1 MSILEAKSFN
11 AWAKQGGGQRIM
23 SIQTK
28 IIAVLVFVLGG
39 LLAGDLLVLDRVVLE
54 GFRELERQEIRREIG
69 RTMASVD
76 DEVKVL
82 DPLAE
87 NWAQWEPLNDFARS
101 GNGDFARR
109 FMTDKDLIAQ
119 SLDLIMVLDRDG
131 RVLFRR
137 LRNRGTGSEVTIPAL
152 NGHMFPRTHPLLAH
166 ARGIGHIRGTI
177 ATESGPMMI
186 VATALRGKAG
196 TEPAAGTVIVG
207 RLLDKTTVS
216 RISGQMNNALELTPI
231 TRDLSAGQRQRVDR
245 ILALNEPEIEQNTNG
260 AWTAHLVQRD
270 LFGFPAALY
279 SISAWSS
286 VHGLGENTVRTA
298 GIMAVLASIVVL
310 GVILYLMRRL
320 IVRPFADMKRD
331 LLDIRASGDLSR
343 TLNVRGSDEFG
354 LLGREINDLITE
366 RSEFEQAL
374 ERHQE
379 ELEQRVAERTYELQ
393 KEIADKEAAQ
403 EHLRF
408 SEFSLSHSGEGL
420 FWLRRD
426 QRILYAN
433 EATCRQ
439 LGYTQKELLNMA
451 YPDFS
456 DGPPPETDWDTFW
469 EGLKNG
475 GQTRFETR
483 HRCKDGSVVPVEVR
497 ANVMEYAG
505 EEFLFAFVQ
514 DISRR
519 LAREQALIESERRF
533 RTLTEEA
540 NQGIVVHRGFHPLY
554 VNPAFLRI
562 FGYDSH
568 NEFLQQGSLEATL
581 APEEIARIRG
591 YDLTRIQGGD
601 APSDYI
607 YRGLKNDGTE
617 IWLNNRSF
625 LIEWGDGP
633 AVCMVLFDVTESR
646 IATQQLYMLES
657 AMAEV
662 YDPFFAFGRDG
673 RFIYVNEAACR
684 NLGYSRTELL
694 NMRVIDINPSRET
707 IWDERWAYMKEHG
720 HRVSISEHRRK
731 DGTTFPVELIATFL
745 DYEGKEYVFSFARD
759 ISERQEAEN
768 KLRRAHDELEKRV
781 EERTLELTREV
792 EERRRAEAAVQRSET
807 RLRAALD
814 SLQEGFALFDADD
827 RLVLMNDRY
836 ADTHPGAEDILAEGG
851 TFEDIL
857 RSSMAQGVIAEAR
870 GREEEFLADRLIAH
884 KNPGPPII
892 REFTDGRWYLLQE
905 NRTSDGGISTTATD
919 ISALKRIE
927 GDLKQKTDLFDTA
940 VRAMNNGIV
949 VLDRDLRYVTFNDHF
964 IELFQLPPDLVR
976 EGLPLADTIRFQAE
990 RGEYGDLP
998 GTIDEFVDAHVAGIR
1013 EQGNT
1018 VLRRRLKSGQTVETR
1033 RGWLPDG
1040 GLVSIHVDIS
1050 ESVRLE
1056 ERLREARDTAEQ
1068 ANQAK
1073 SVFLANMS
1081 HEIRTPMNGILGVA
1095 EMLHDTSLSGTQRG
1109 MLGII
1114 QDSCRTLMGII
1125 DDILDF
1131 SKIEAGR
1138 LDLDL
1143 EPFRLSDL
1151 VEGVAD
1157 LMAARAEEKRNRL
1170 NVFIDPAIPDEL
1182 IGDPTRVRQILLNL
1196 VGNAVKFT
1204 DNGRIEI
1211 EVLRDRGPAD
1221 ADRDDGAESYLFRVQ
1236 DTGVGIPAENTEK
1249 LFEPFEQGDTST
1261 MRRFGGTGLGLSIS
1275 KALVDMLGGEIG
1287 AESRKGKGS
1296 TFWFRIAMA
1305 SGHDPVGTIGRP
1317 FAGKKIGVLAGD
1329 QTTAE
1334 IIETYLRHL
1343 GGETEVIHSLRAL
1356 NRIVTETGDLDGQF
1370 DLLIL
1375 DNDRAPDGVP
1385 RFLANREKARDP
1397 IAHRTVVLMPRADI
1411 LTASGEHLGGR
1422 NLLVPKPVQ
1431 RSMIWN
1437 AAARALGT
1445 SLPGLDTPVRM
1456 AAETAALPLYRTP
1469 DLETARKD
1477 GTLILFAE
1485 DNPVNCKVICMML
1498 ERLGVAV
1505 ETATDG
1511 ADAWSRLR
1519 RQNYGMVITDCH
1531 MPEMDGY
1538 ELAEKVRHLER
1549 TENRPHLPIVALTA
1563 DALIGTKERCR
1574 AAGMDDYIAKPVDR
1588 TGLNEII
1595 QRWLP
1600 QAAGARRPLDGDD
1613 RAIPADNGRKSDDAV
1628 LDLRYIND
1636 AVGGDESM
1644 VAPLLQDYLRNARRL
1659 VDDLLD
1665 AFAAQDYLRARE
1677 AAHAAKGTSRLAGAV
1692 RFANLCE
1699 EIEMHLNSG
1708 DTGRAEEIS
1717 RRTEP
1722 ELAVVSQAV
1731 AGHDR
1736 RSLS

>member
-1 MSILEAKSFN
+1 
-11 AWAKQGGGQRIM
+11 M

-28 IIAVLVFVLGG
+28 IIAVLVCVLGG

-87 NWAQWEPLNDFARS
+87 NWSQWDPLNDFARS
-101 GNGDFARR
+101 GKGDFARR
-109 FMTDKDLIAQ
+109 FMIDKDLIAQ
-119 SLDLIMVLDRDG
+119 SLDLIIVLDRDG

-137 LRNRGTGSEVTIPAL
+137 VRNRQTGNEIDIASVD
-152 NGHMFPRTHPLLAH
+152 GHTFSRSHPLLAH
-166 ARGIGHIRGTI
+166 ARGVGHIRGTI
-177 ATESGPMMI
+177 ATESGPMMV
-186 VATALRGKAG
+186 VATVLRGQTG
-196 TEPAAGTVIVG
+196 NESAAGTVIVG
-207 RLLDKTTVS
+207 RLLDKATVS

-231 TRDLSAGQRQRVDR
+231 TRDLSSGQRQRVDR
-245 ILALNEPEIEQNTNG
+245 ILALNEPEIEQGANG

-279 SISAWSS
+279 SISAWST
-286 VHGLGENTVRTA
+286 VHGLGEATVRTA
-298 GIMAVLASIVVL
+298 GIMAVLASFVVL

-320 IVRPFADMKRD
+320 IVRPFANMKRE
-331 LLDIRASGDLSR
+331 LLDIRASGDMSR
-343 TLNVRGSDEFG
+343 TLRARGTDEFG
-354 LLGREINDLITE
+354 RLGREINDLITE
-366 RSEFEQAL
+366 RAEFEQAL

-379 ELEQRVAERTYELQ
+379 ELEQRVEERTFDLQ

-408 SEFSLSHSGEGL
+408 TEFSLSHSGEGL

-439 LGYTQKELLNMA
+439 LGYTQRELLDMA

-456 DGPPPETDWDTFW
+456 DGPPTDTDWDTFW
-469 EGLKNG
+469 EGLKSG
-475 GQTRFETR
+475 GQTRYETC
-483 HRCKDGSVVPVEVR
+483 HRRKDGSAVPVEVR

-540 NQGIVVHRGFHPLY
+540 NQGIVVHRGFYPLY

-568 NEFLQQGSLEATL
+568 NDFLQQGSLEGTL

-607 YRGLKNDGTE
+607 YRGLKSDGSE

-662 YDPFFAFGRDG
+662 YDPFFAFGSDG

-684 NLGYSRTELL
+684 NLGYSRSELL
-694 NMRVIDINPSRET
+694 NMRVADINPSRET
-707 IWDERWAYMKEHG
+707 IWDERWSYMKEHG

-731 DGTTFPVELIATFL
+731 DGSTFPVELIATFL

-759 ISERQEAEN
+759 ISERLEAEN

-792 EERRRAEAAVQRSET
+792 EERRRAEAAVQRSEA

-814 SLQEGFALFDADD
+814 SLQEGFALYDADD

-836 ADTHPGAEDILAEGG
+836 ADTHPMAEDILARGG

-857 RSSMAQGVIAEAR
+857 RSS
-870 GREEEFLADRLIAH
+870 IAH
-884 KNPGPPII
+884 DMIALTDDQKETFIENRLEAHRNPGPPII

-905 NRTSDGGISTTATD
+905 SRTSDGGISTTATD
-919 ISALKRIE
+919 ITALKRVE
-927 GDLKQKTDLFDTA
+927 DDLKQKTDLFDTA

-949 VLDRDLRYVTFNDHF
+949 VLDPDLRYVAFNDHF
-964 IELFQLPPDLVR
+964 VDLFQLPPDLVR
-976 EGLPLADTIRFQAE
+976 EGRPLADTIRFLAE

-998 GTIDEFVDAHVAGIR
+998 GTIDEFADAHVARIR

-1018 VLRRRLKSGQTVETR
+1018 VLRRRLKSGQTLETR

-1040 GLVSIHVDIS
+1040 GVVSIHVDIS

-1095 EMLHDTSLSGTQRG
+1095 DMLDDTSLSGTQRG

-1114 QDSCRTLMGII
+1114 QDSCRTLMSII

-1138 LDLDL
+1138 LELDL

-1151 VEGVAD
+1151 VEGIAD
-1157 LMAARAEEKRNRL
+1157 LMAAKAEEKRNRL
-1170 NVFIDPAIPDEL
+1170 SVFIDPSIPDEL
-1182 IGDPTRVRQILLNL
+1182 IGDPTRIRQILLNL

-1204 DNGRIEI
+1204 DDGTVAIQ
-1211 EVLRDRGPAD
+1211 VLRD
-1221 ADRDDGAESYLFRVQ
+1221 DGDTYVFRVH
-1236 DTGVGIPAENTEK
+1236 DTGIGIPADGTDK
-1249 LFEPFEQGDTST
+1249 LFQPFEQGDSST

-1275 KALVDMLGGEIG
+1275 KALVDMLDGEIG
-1287 AESRKGKGS
+1287 AENRKGKGA
-1296 TFWFRIAMA
+1296 TFWFRISMSPGRAPETAM
-1305 SGHDPVGTIGRP
+1305 GRP
-1317 FAGKKIGVLAGD
+1317 FAGRRMAILAGD
-1329 QTTAE
+1329 ATTAD
-1334 IIETYLRHL
+1334 IVETYLRHL
-1343 GGETEVIHSLRAL
+1343 GAETEIIPSLRAL
-1356 NRIVTETGDLDGQF
+1356 GRVLAETGDLGTRF
-1370 DLLIL
+1370 DLLVL
-1375 DNDRAPDGVP
+1375 DHERAPDGVA
-1385 RFLANREKARDP
+1385 RFMAGREKAQDP
-1397 IAHRTVVLMPRADI
+1397 IASRTVILMPQADI
-1411 LTASGEHLGGR
+1411 LNVPGERMRDRHLF
-1422 NLLVPKPVQ
+1422 VPKPIQ

-1437 AAARALGT
+1437 TAAMALRIN
-1445 SLPGLDTPVRM
+1445 LPGIQPPVRM
-1456 AAETAALPLYRTP
+1456 ATETAALPLYVTP
-1469 DLETARKD
+1469 GVETAREN

-1485 DNPVNCKVICMML
+1485 DNPVNSKVICMML

-1505 ETATDG
+1505 ETATNG
-1511 ADAWSRLR
+1511 ADAWNRLR
-1519 RQNYGMVITDCH
+1519 RQDYGMLITDCH

-1538 ELAEKVRHLER
+1538 ELAEKVRLLER
-1549 TENRPHLPIVALTA
+1549 TENRPRLPVIALTA
-1563 DALIGTKERCR
+1563 NALIGTKERCR

-1600 QAAGARRPLDGDD
+1600 QAATIRRPVDGGGDGGDWPSPKRTGGPDD
-1613 RAIPADNGRKSDDAV
+1613 TAV

-1665 AFAAQDYLRARE
+1665 AFAAQDYARARE

-1692 RFANLCE
+1692 RFAGLCE
-1699 EIEMHLNSG
+1699 QIEVHLNAG
-1708 DTGRAEEIS
+1708 DTGRAEKAA
-1717 RRTEP
+1717 RRVEP